1 LLSGDGRNVLEKE
14 IRSRM
19 KTVFGKG
26 PENIEISF
34 GDKTIVV
41 VISGFLTKVEKLRMK
56 EHGGKEGIRDF
67 RYAEMKKEIEKI
79 INNEAF
85 GETKIEN
92 AYVDVHADKDS
103 ACFVVF
109 TTKE

>member
-1 LLSGDGRNVLEKE
+1 MLSGDGRNILEKE

-34 GDKTIVV
+34 LEKTIVV
-41 VISGFLTKVEKLRMK
+41 VIKGFLTKVEKPRMK
-56 EHGGKEGIRDF
+56 ERGGKEGIRDF
-67 RYAEMKKEIEKI
+67 RYAEMKNEMAEILK
-79 INNEAF
+79 NEAF
-85 GETKIEN
+85 CGIEFKDS
-92 AYVDVHADKDS
+92 YMDVHASEDS
-103 ACFVVF
+103 ACFVIF